1 MKQYK
6 LSYKVNGDTVEV
18 TANTELELAASILNM
33 ERDVGMICYGV
44 KIEQGDFNNKLTY
57 STLMDQMIHHQILKE
72 DMKRKQVFNKQTG
85 ESVSSSIEKEK
96 TMTMNKQRVYEKTYP
111 NMSSRLVTTISGS
124 FN

>member
-18 TANTELELAASILNM
+18 TANTELELAASILDM

-44 KIEQGDFNNKLTY
+44 KIEQGDFDNKLTY
-57 STLMDQMIHHQILKE
+57 PQIPLMDQMIHHCKILKE

-85 ESVSSSIEKEK
+85 E
-96 TMTMNKQRVYEKTYP
+96 RA
-111 NMSSRLVTTISGS
+111 
-124 FN
+124 